1 MNWIKNKLKERKR
14 LKQFKKDVQGIFS
27 DWITTKY
34 TIEKDDYCL
43 WISNG
48 FESFQDYTGNTIKD
62 NQPFLSGFTKKER
75 KILWKELHNN
85 KFYASV
91 RKKIFKEFNLND

>member
-14 LKQFKKDVQGIFS
+14 LKQFKKDVRGIFL
-27 DWITTKY
+27 DWKKTKY
-34 TIEKDDYCL
+34 TVEKDDYCL
-43 WISNG
+43 WVCTG
-48 FESFQDYTGNTIKD
+48 FKDFKDYFCDIEHK
-62 NQPFLSGFTKKER
+62 QPFLRAFTEKER

-85 KFYASV
+85 KACPPV